1 MNWKAVVKILGKIF
15 LAEAAMLLLPIAVA
29 AICGEDTYIGF
40 LLPMAILVMMAIPT
54 FFLRAEGEEKKI
66 YAKEGFAIV
75 AFAWLAMSVIGALPY
90 VITKDIPNYIDAL
103 FETISGFTTTG
114 ASVLT
119 EIEALHKSVLFWRS
133 FTNWIGGMGVLVFVL
148 AILPKE
154 NSGIIHA
161 FRAEATGPN
170 VGKLTSK
177 MGRTARILYAIYIAF
192 TLLEML
198 LLWLG
203 KMPFFDAITTAF
215 ANAGTG
221 GFSVRNASI
230 AAYDSIYIEIVISVF
245 MFIFSIN
252 FNLYF
257 LILTGHVLKALKS
270 EEAIAFTGMVVVC
283 IFAIALNIY
292 FASVE
297 AVRTFGDAMRYS
309 SFQVLSLSSTTG
321 FSSIDY
327 NAWPTLSQGILLFL
341 MVTGGMAGSTA
352 GGIKM
357 SRFLILIKS
366 TAADIRKMIHPRE
379 VVTVKLEGE
388 PVQDSTVNNVR
399 TFFVTWVAILIVS
412 TLLLSI
418 EMGSDWDFLSNFSAS
433 LSCVSNIGPGFNMV
447 GPAAN
452 FGGYG
457 YFSKIILSLEMLFG
471 RLEIFPLMVLF
482 SPATYRK

>member
-1 MNWKAVVKILGKIF
+1 
-15 LAEAAMLLLPIAVA
+15 MLLLPIIVA
-29 AICGEDTYIGF
+29 AVYGEDTYRGF
-40 LLPMAILVMMAIPT
+40 LIPLFILLAIGVPT
-54 FFLRAEGEEKKI
+54 LFSKPEGEAKKI

-75 AFAWLAMSVIGALPY
+75 AFAWLAMAAIGAIPF
-90 VITKDIPNYIDAL
+90 VITKSIPNYVDAL

-114 ASVLT
+114 ASILSEVESLP
-119 EIEALHKSVLFWRS
+119 KSILFWRS

-177 MGRTARILYAIYIAF
+177 MGRTARILYAIYIGF

-198 LLWLG
+198 FLIW
-203 KMPFFDAITTAF
+203 KIPAFDAITTSF

-230 AAYDSIYIEIVISVF
+230 AAYNSLYVEVVITVF
-245 MFIFSIN
+245 MFIFAVN

-257 LILTGHVLKALKS
+257 LILTKHALKAIKS
-270 EEAIAFTGMVVVC
+270 EEAIVYTLTVILS
-283 IFAIALNIY
+283 IFAIAANVY
-292 FASVE
+292 YSSVNMIHS
-297 AVRTFGDAMRYS
+297 FGESMRYS

-321 FSSIDY
+321 FSSINY
-327 NAWPTLSQGILLFL
+327 NDWPTLSRGIMLFL
-341 MVTGGMAGSTA
+341 MMIGGMAGSTA

-357 SRFLILIKS
+357 SRFMILTKS
-366 TAADIRKMIHPRE
+366 TAADIRKMAHPRE
-379 VVTVKLEGE
+379 IITVKMEGS
-388 PVQDSTVNNVR
+388 PIHQNTINNVR
-399 TFFVTWVAILIVS
+399 IFFVTWVAILITC
-412 TLLLSI
+412 TLLISI
-418 EMGSDWDFLSNFSAS
+418 EGYGGFMTNFSAS
-433 LSCVSNIGPGFNMV
+433 LSCVSNIGPGFDLV

-452 FGGYG
+452 FSEYS
-457 YFSKIILSLEMLFG
+457 YFSKIVLSLEMLFG